1 MTQQSSLFD
10 LDTEAPVKV
19 FQVLGTTDEVTT
31 CDCCGREDLKGT
43 IVLKYMTEEDAGKVV
58 YFGSTCGARAAGW
71 TTKELHAKAK
81 DAQREFE
88 RQVRMARWSHPAYIE
103 RQASMKSHYDNGG
116 TFDTAPF
123 EEWRRLEAEERSA
136 IAAQFGLSEH
146 MTRRIL

>member
-1 MTQQSSLFD
+1 MTQQASLFD

-43 IVLKYMTEEDAGKVV
+43 IVLKYMTEERAGEIA
-58 YFGSTCGARAAGW
+58 YFGSTC
-71 TTKELHAKAK
+71 
-81 DAQREFE
+81 FE